1 MGKMDK
7 LLYILKEYPPLTS
20 RMTLQLAFFEKHF
33 VLPGIALPFRYA
45 TAAEQAMQAKATQQK
60 NVQDYLQNRDSK
72 YLLRHVVQKQ
82 LQSSEIHTLP
92 YFGRWLSGFI
102 EAEGCFTARAN
113 SRRSFSIAQKHDFY
127 LLEAVKIFIGRTNK
141 IRQKKNELYV
151 LEVYKRSV

>member
-20 RMTLQLAFFEKHF
+20 RMTLQLAFFEKH
-33 VLPGIALPFRYA
+33 Y
-45 TAAEQAMQAKATQQK
+45 KQK

-72 YLLRHVVQKQ
+72 YLARLRRAVQK
-82 LQSSEIHTLP
+82 SSEIHTLP

-102 EAEGCFTARAN
+102 EAEGCF